1 MQDLSL
7 QSLLPATV
15 SVPKML
21 LPEITFLQ
29 LAFMSYNY
37 PPTFVSNVVIDHRQL
52 SEILDLL
59 TKVHLK
65 AIMPFSISS
74 LKSLVKISLWGNR
87 WGLSILGGGAF
98 PQGSTEPPR
107 LIVTRFCQPKL
118 EHISGLPL
126 IEPLRGFLI
135 DQAREG

>member
-52 SEILDLL
+52 SDILDLL

-65 AIMPFSISS
+65 AIMPFSISAAVHHGFISS
-74 LKSLVKISLWGNR
+74 LGFHTRTFQVYLKFKIL
-87 WGLSILGGGAF
+87 F
-98 PQGSTEPPR
+98 Y
-107 LIVTRFCQPKL
+107 PKL
-118 EHISGLPL
+118 YKKIKIKRMVFAFRIIYFMKKVFRKIKYLN
-126 IEPLRGFLI
+126 FLLKY
-135 DQAREG
+135 